1 MIFRVFCF
9 RPGAGYQVPSHL
21 IHLKTRTMFHAV
33 NQPPTTSKVLIPML
47 ILMVV
52 FISSCKKGDT
62 GPQGSPG
69 TANVIYSDWFIP
81 SAWTMST
88 IFGIKNFDYTRQAPA
103 ITQAIIDSGMV
114 LTFGKLSGYNT
125 QVWPAGQIAQLP
137 VSLTYV
143 QGNTTTDTWSAFDSV
158 GKLRIN
164 FVNNLNI
171 YSSIN
176 TQHSFRYIIVPGGV
190 KASSGGRRADFRTMS
205 YNEVC
210 NFLKV
215 PG

>member
-1 MIFRVFCF
+1 MIYPVN
-9 RPGAGYQVPSHL
+9 
-21 IHLKTRTMFHAV
+21 HA
-33 NQPPTTSKVLIPML
+33 PTIGKVLTSSL

-52 FISSCKKGDT
+52 FVCSCKKGDT
-62 GPQGSPG
+62 GPKGPAG
-69 TANVIYSDWFIP
+69 TANVIYSEWFIP
-81 SAWTMST
+81 SSYTMTT
-88 IFGIKNFDYTRQAPA
+88 IFGIKNFDHPRQAPA

-114 LTFGKLSGYNT
+114 LTFGKLSGYNS

-137 VSLTYV
+137 VSITYM

-171 YSSIN
+171 YNSIS
-176 TQHSFRYIIVPGGV
+176 TQHSFRYIIVPGGF
-190 KASSGGRRADFRTMS
+190 KASNGRRIDLHSMS

-210 NFLKV
+210 DLLKV
-215 PG
+215 PR

>member
-1 MIFRVFCF
+1 
-9 RPGAGYQVPSHL
+9 
-21 IHLKTRTMFHAV
+21 MFHAV
-33 NQPPTTSKVLIPML
+33 NQTPIISKVLIPLL
-47 ILMVV
+47 IFLVV

-62 GPQGSPG
+62 GPQGPAGPQGSTG

-103 ITQAIIDSGMV
+103 ITQAVIDSGMV

-125 QVWPAGQIAQLP
+125 QVWPAGQISQLP

-143 QGNTTTDTWSAFDSV
+143 QGNTMTDTWSAFDSV

-164 FVNNLNI
+164 FVNNLNY

-176 TQHSFRYIIVPGGV
+176 TQHSFRYIIVPGGA
-190 KASSGGRRADFRTMS
+190 KASSGGRRTDFRTMS

-215 PG
+215 PR

>member
-1 MIFRVFCF
+1 MIY
-9 RPGAGYQVPSHL
+9 P
-21 IHLKTRTMFHAV
+21 V
-33 NQPPTTSKVLIPML
+33 NQAPTISKVLKYSL

-52 FISSCKKGDT
+52 FACSCKKGDT
-62 GPQGSPG
+62 GPQGPKGATG

-81 SAWTMST
+81 ASYTMTT
-88 IFGIKNFDYTRQAPA
+88 IFGIKHFDHTRQTPA

-114 LTFGKLSGYNT
+114 LTFGKLSGYNP

-137 VSLTYV
+137 ISLTYV
-143 QGNTTTDTWSAFDSV
+143 QGSTTTDTWSAFDSV

-171 YSSIN
+171 YSSIS

-190 KASSGGRRADFRTMS
+190 KVSNGRRIDLHSMS

-210 NFLKV
+210 DLLKV
-215 PG
+215 PR